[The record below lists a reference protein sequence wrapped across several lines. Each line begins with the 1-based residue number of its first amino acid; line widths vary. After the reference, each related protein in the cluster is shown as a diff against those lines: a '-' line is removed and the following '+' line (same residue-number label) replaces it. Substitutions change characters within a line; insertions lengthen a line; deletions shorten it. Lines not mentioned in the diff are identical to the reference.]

1 MNFDKDKYKVWQ
13 LPHPMVLH
21 WVMNPGLAFNE
32 LILGQRLPKVMLVDK
47 TSDAPL
53 MERQYVPCPECN
65 VLTDARVWG
74 GSRSKGHWFGYVCPG
89 CNGRIPCLWN
99 LTSLVLLALTF
110 PLWIWFKGGAEKKL
124 LEREKQRL
132 AQIDMDNLP
141 GATQTSWLK
150 MGITFGVLIFF
161 VELVRDSLE
170 KDLTLDK
177 VGFTGAAALLGGLV
191 FGLLMKLFLT
201 KKS

>member
-74 GSRSKGHWFGYVCPG
+74 GSRSKGA
-89 CNGRIPCLWN
+89 
-99 LTSLVLLALTF
+99 SLVLSTNMTLGSRCPRINSLKASPGFITQCNTIGCGSCQTLYLSLSKFIFVLSFLLQASNAHAAFGKFQFQKEWQIQTQPTF
-110 PLWIWFKGGAEKKL
+110 RQLSQRCTEVHPLQNPAI
-124 LEREKQRL
+124 
-132 AQIDMDNLP
+132 
-141 GATQTSWLK
+141 
-150 MGITFGVLIFF
+150 
-161 VELVRDSLE
+161 
-170 KDLTLDK
+170 
-177 VGFTGAAALLGGLV
+177 GLQ
-191 FGLLMKLFLT
+191 LCKRQ
-201 KKS
+201 SR

>member
-21 WVMNPGLAFNE
+21 WVLNPGLAFNE

-110 PLWIWFKGGAEKKL
+110 PLG
-124 LEREKQRL
+124 
-132 AQIDMDNLP
+132 
-141 GATQTSWLK
+141 
-150 MGITFGVLIFF
+150 
-161 VELVRDSLE
+161 
-170 KDLTLDK
+170 
-177 VGFTGAAALLGGLV
+177 
-191 FGLLMKLFLT
+191 FGLRVGPRRNCWKEKNNAWHKLIWITYREPL
-201 KKS
+201 KLHGSKWALPLVC

>member
-21 WVMNPGLAFNE
+21 WILNPGLAINE

-65 VLTDARVWG
+65 ALTDARVWG
-74 GSRSKGHWFGYVCPG
+74 GSRSKGHWFGYVCPE

-110 PLWIWFKGGAEKKL
+110 PLWIWFKGSAEKKL

-132 AQIDMDNLP
+132 AQIDMDNLSISS
-141 GATQTSWLK
+141 QTSFLK

-170 KDLTLDK
+170 KDLTLEV
-177 VGFTGAAALLGGLV
+177 VGMNAVVSAFGGLV
-191 FGLLMKLFLT
+191 FGLLMKLFLMR
-201 KKS
+201 KS